1 MLLITSLCLIIHS
14 ATKVGIYALFVLYIF
29 TRPSGEKA
37 ARTHATSTHISL
49 LACMRELT
57 DNVRAWSYVGAE
69 QRAPIYRLYVMCYV
83 IGTIVTVSDTVTT
96 ITVNTLPCSA
106 DLKFEGSRPTGEL
119 GRWRAGHYAFKT
131 HFTIFCY
138 FDNSFK

>member
-14 ATKVGIYALFVLYIF
+14 AIKVYMHFLYCTFLPGLVEKRLQELTQPLIIYHYL
-29 TRPSGEKA
+29 R
-37 ARTHATSTHISL
+37 
-49 LACMRELT
+49 ACMRELT